1 VIEYPLVILLACLL
15 LPAKEEITAKVREKR
30 LDFAMPA
37 FIFLLTF
44 GLGWLADK
52 IAPGKVI
59 GLLFVLAVPMFLSYP
74 LRKRPLRFALS
85 LGAVIVGAGFVTG
98 AGGTRILHTQ
108 RNFFGVVRVT
118 RDEGSGIH
126 WFSHGSTIHGR
137 QSTSPDSR
145 CEPLSYYHRA
155 GPLGR
160 IFAQFE
166 TRPGAARVA
175 IVGLGAGA
183 TAAYTRANES
193 WTFYEINPAVVSIAR
208 SREYFTYLSECA
220 RAPLEVVLG
229 DARLKLRGAQDA
241 SYNLIVLDAFS
252 SDAIPIHLMTQQ
264 ALDLYLSKLAPEG
277 LLVFHISNRNLDL
290 SSVVAELAHS
300 RNLTGVSLLDMTPT
314 EPSGKDPSHW
324 VVLARHAADLG
335 SITEAPNAKVLTG
348 GFGKVWTDDF
358 SNIISVFKF

>member
-1 VIEYPLVILLACLL
+1 
-15 LPAKEEITAKVREKR
+15 
-30 LDFAMPA
+30 
-37 FIFLLTF
+37 
-44 GLGWLADK
+44 
-52 IAPGKVI
+52 VI
-59 GLLFVLAVPMFLSYP
+59 GLLFVLSGPLCVSYP

-98 AGGTRILHTQ
+98 EGGTRILHTE

-118 RDEGSGIH
+118 RDEGSGLH

-137 QSTSPDSR
+137 QSTSPERR
-145 CEPLSYYHRA
+145 CEPLSYYHRE
-155 GPLGR
+155 GPLGQ
-160 IFAQFE
+160 IFAQFD
-166 TRPGAARVA
+166 TRSEAAKVA

-183 TAAYTRANES
+183 TAAYTRPNES

-208 SREYFTYLSECA
+208 SREYFTYLSDCSQ
-220 RAPLEVVLG
+220 APLEVVLG
-229 DARLKLRGAQDA
+229 DARLKLRAAQDA

-277 LLVFHISNRNLDL
+277 LLLFHISNRNLEL
-290 SSVVAELAHS
+290 SSVVGGLAHS

-314 EPSGKDPSHW
+314 QPNGKDPSHW

-335 SITEAPNAKVLTG
+335 AIANEPNARSLTSTG
-348 GFGKVWTDDF
+348 SRKVWSDDF
-358 SNIISVFKF
+358 SNIISVFRWR